1 MKPRPPAP
9 QEKRQYIAIHTKQ
22 GRSRFHHPLRHHRH
36 GRPRFHHP
44 LRHHRHGRPRFHH
57 PPPPPQARAV
67 PVASPPP
74 SPQARAVPV
83 SPPPP
88 PPQGRAAPLSP
99 ARSSDPAGQRAH
111 VFPCDQ
117 TQKRQLNWPARWP
130 YHSRSPHCRFDAHLH
145 RPDHA
150 LTARGHL
157 LTPATRELPPRRVVL
172 VPSGSEL
179 STGPDLALV

>member
-9 QEKRQYIAIHTKQ
+9 QEKRQYVAIHTKQ
-22 GRSRFHHPLRHHRH
+22 

-44 LRHHRHGRPRFHH
+44 LRHRRHGRPRFHH
-57 PPPPPQARAV
+57 PSATTDTGGPGFTTPPPPQTRAA
-67 PVASPPP
+67 PVSPRPP
-74 SPQARAVPV
+74 SPQA
-83 SPPPP
+83 
-88 PPQGRAAPLSP
+88 RAAPLSP

-157 LTPATRELPPRRVVL
+157 LTPATRELPPRRGVL

>member
-1 MKPRPPAP
+1 TRAAP
-9 QEKRQYIAIHTKQ
+9 V
-22 GRSRFHHPLRHHRH
+22 SP
-36 GRPRFHHP
+36 
-44 LRHHRHGRPRFHH
+44 
-57 PPPPPQARAV
+57 PPPPPQTRA
-67 PVASPPP
+67 A
-74 SPQARAVPV
+74 PV